1 MKPRPNL
8 QKQMTQYTPSVY
20 LDKTKSGIVVYPGTS
35 CHKIWAEMP
44 EQVKLY
50 FLRSKK
56 KQKTDKRKSYQMTHC
71 LKTFTEAINSSYL
84 MEIRLRWDI
93 FPKVF

>member
-1 MKPRPNL
+1 
-8 QKQMTQYTPSVY
+8 
-20 LDKTKSGIVVYPGTS
+20 
-35 CHKIWAEMP
+35 MP

-56 KQKTDKRKSYQMTHC
+56 KQETDKRKSYQMTHC

-93 FPKVF
+93 FRRYSKRNADDFQPKNFRTI